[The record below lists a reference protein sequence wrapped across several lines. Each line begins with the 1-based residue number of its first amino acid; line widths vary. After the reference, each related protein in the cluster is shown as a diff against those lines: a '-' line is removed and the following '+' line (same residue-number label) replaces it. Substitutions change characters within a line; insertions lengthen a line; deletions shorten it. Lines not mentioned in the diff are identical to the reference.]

1 MDLGYQKVDILK
13 SIDDVNIRLI
23 WNINSLC
30 LIYSQSKSTWCNG
43 EIIDMFTNQK
53 TNKEWLT
60 VKYNK
65 KSNKNIQRFCKDIK
79 PIHFH
84 FDDEYKYNNKIIQYI
99 LGKLKE
105 YQVDELPNA
114 EQQSDAVQSQ
124 RTMMDLTKS
133 KETSQTQ
140 TLSAVQTDK
149 SQTAPRPQSQ
159 TIDVLQQQDLFL
171 EEKLDSK
178 AEINALAQEY
188 KQELDAQRETMVKWK
203 SKIQDLSK
211 EIVAIEQERN
221 IADQEYKNKMTK
233 LKRDIANMNETTKTQ
248 KAIIQKK
255 EHTIRKTQGDI
266 RDMVSAIGVLK
277 KQSSQRKGKLL
288 SISDVLSKVPGD
300 AVSKLKYGKESM
312 KMCVYTHRINHL
324 FYYDHQEEDS
334 LSPKSEMNKT
344 KLDAKYI
351 VVRDISVN
359 HPAIG
364 QQMNGKPWFLLIG
377 DSRSALFVAESK
389 EMRDKWV
396 LFVKRSLGQRVTT
409 EKELSVLQG
418 GGPNRHGRAYSA
430 MAQSTSPRGK
440 QVSPRP
446 TGRSLSGT
454 TGQLP
459 FGHCQSPI
467 DIRTTTK
474 TGTTRIVRQS
484 EYQSSTL
491 EFRYPEKVKNCTIM
505 NNGHTV
511 QVNIDAS
518 NKCQLIYKGKPFT
531 LRQFHFH
538 TPSEHTLD
546 SKQYEMEM
554 HLVHTNEKDE
564 IAVLGFIFTTK
575 QRYHKATLKLSKSRA
590 HLEMMANRAAGKK
603 GRRHYSDE
611 ESDDQETDDEFE
623 GDSDDQKNNL
633 KNDNDFL
640 AQFWKQLPAKQTS
653 KDIPLQK
660 DISFDYLFETCSNE
674 FVKELDTKSINIDM
688 EIFEYM
694 GSLTTPPYTE
704 GVQWLVSKTTHFI
717 NNKQLHKL
725 SGCWGHEN
733 NARPCQGYFGRTVS
747 LRNQSS
753 LAVV

>member
-1 MDLGYQKVDILK
+1 
-13 SIDDVNIRLI
+13 
-23 WNINSLC
+23 
-30 LIYSQSKSTWCNG
+30 
-43 EIIDMFTNQK
+43 
-53 TNKEWLT
+53 
-60 VKYNK
+60 
-65 KSNKNIQRFCKDIK
+65 
-79 PIHFH
+79 
-84 FDDEYKYNNKIIQYI
+84 

-105 YQVDELPNA
+105 YQVDELPNND
-114 EQQSDAVQSQ
+114 EQSDAIQSQ
-124 RTMMDLTKS
+124 RTMVDLTKS

-140 TLSAVQTDK
+140 TSSAVQTEK
-149 SQTAPRPQSQ
+149 SQTQPRPKSQ
-159 TIDVLQQQDLFL
+159 TMDVLDQPDLFL

-178 AEINALAQEY
+178 AEISALAIEY
-188 KQELDAQRETMVKWK
+188 KQELDMQRETMVKWK
-203 SKIQDLSK
+203 SKIQELSK
-211 EIVAIEQERN
+211 EIVNIEQERN
-221 IADQEYKNKMTK
+221 IADQEYKNKMAK
-233 LKRDIANMNETTKTQ
+233 LKRDIASLDETTKIQ
-248 KAIIQKK
+248 KAVIQKK

-266 RDMVSAIGVLK
+266 RDMVSAIGILK
-277 KQSSQRKGKLL
+277 KQSSARKGKLL

-300 AVSKLKYGKESM
+300 AVSKLKYGKESQ

-324 FYYDHQEEDS
+324 FYYDHQEEDT
-334 LSPKSEMNKT
+334 LTPKSELKT

-351 VVRDISVN
+351 VVKDISVN

-364 QQMNGKPWFLLIG
+364 QQMNGKNWFLLIG

-389 EMRDKWV
+389 EVRDKWV
-396 LFVKRSLGQRVTT
+396 LFVKRSLGHRMTT

-430 MAQSTSPRGK
+430 MAPSPRSPRN
-440 QVSPRP
+440 QMVSPRKS
-446 TGRSLSGT
+446 GQSLSGAPM
-454 TGQLP
+454 GQSP
-459 FGHCQSPI
+459 FGQCQSPI

-474 TGTTRIVRQS
+474 SGTTRIVKQS
-484 EYQSSTL
+484 EYAASTL

-590 HLEMMANRAAGKK
+590 HLEMMAAKSGKK

-640 AQFWKQLPAKQTS
+640 AQFWSQLPPKQTS
-653 KDIPLQK
+653 QDIPLK
-660 DISFDYLFETCSNE
+660 RDISFDYLFETCSNE
-674 FVKELDTKSINIDM
+674 FVKDLDTKSVNIDM

-725 SGCWGHEN
+725 SACWGHEN
-733 NARPCQGYFGRTVS
+733 NARPCQGYFGRQVS

-753 LAVV
+753 MVVV

>member
-1 MDLGYQKVDILK
+1 VDILK

-105 YQVDELPNA
+105 YQVDELPNNDP
-114 EQQSDAVQSQ
+114 QSDAIQSQ
-124 RTMMDLTKS
+124 RTMVDLTKS

-140 TLSAVQTDK
+140 TSPAVQTSEK
-149 SQTAPRPQSQ
+149 SQTQTRPKSQ
-159 TIDVLQQQDLFL
+159 TIDMLDDKQELFL
-171 EEKLDSK
+171 EEKMDSK
-178 AEINALAQEY
+178 AEISALALEY
-188 KQELDAQRETMVKWK
+188 KQELDLQRETMVKWK
-203 SKIQDLSK
+203 SKIQELSK
-211 EIVAIEQERN
+211 EIVNIEQERN

-233 LKRDIANMNETTKTQ
+233 LKRDIASLDETTRTQ
-248 KAIIQKK
+248 KEIIMKK

-266 RDMVSAIGVLK
+266 KDMVSAIGVLK

-300 AVSKLKYGKESM
+300 SVSKLKYGRESQ

-324 FYYDHQEEDS
+324 FYYDHQEEDT
-334 LSPKSEMNKT
+334 LTPKSELKT

-351 VVRDISVN
+351 VVKDISVN

-364 QQMNGKPWFLLIG
+364 QQMNGKNWFLLIG
-377 DSRSALFVAESK
+377 AVRSALFVADSK
-389 EMRDKWV
+389 ETRDKWV

-409 EKELSVLQG
+409 ERELSVLQG
-418 GGPNRHGRAYSA
+418 SNPNRHGRAYSA
-430 MAQSTSPRGK
+430 MAPTQSPRNK
-440 QVSPRP
+440 QLSPRRA
-446 TGRSLSGT
+446 GQSLSSSGN
-454 TGQLP
+454 GALP

-474 TGTTRIVRQS
+474 TGTTRIVKQS
-484 EYQSSTL
+484 EYASSTL
-491 EFRYPEKVKNCTIM
+491 EFHYPEKVKNCTIM

-590 HLEMMANRAAGKK
+590 HLEMMAQRAGKK

-611 ESDDQETDDEFE
+611 ETGDEETDDEFE

-640 AQFWKQLPAKQTS
+640 AQFWSQLPSKKTS
-653 KDIPLQK
+653 QDIPLKK
-660 DISFDYLFETCSNE
+660 DISFDYLFETSSNE
-674 FVKELDTKSINIDM
+674 FIKDLDSKSINIDM
-688 EIFEYM
+688 EIFEYQ

-704 GVQWLVSKTTHFI
+704 GVNWLVSKTTHFI

-725 SGCWGHEN
+725 SACWGHEN
-733 NARPCQGYFGRTVS
+733 NARPCQGYFGRCVS

-753 LAVV
+753 MVVV